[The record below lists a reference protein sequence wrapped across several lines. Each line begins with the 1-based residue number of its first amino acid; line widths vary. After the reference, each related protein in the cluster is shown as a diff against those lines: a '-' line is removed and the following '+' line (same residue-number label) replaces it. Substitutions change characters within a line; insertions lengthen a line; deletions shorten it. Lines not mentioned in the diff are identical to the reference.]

1 LSGVIN
7 TLERG
12 LCPQPYKE
20 KSFLTGFTGLREGLR
35 DEILPCPDGRTKSN
49 QLLRSIICTFAVRQW
64 HPHGL
69 ASGQS
74 MLILLILLILSKIIV
89 CYHSAL

>member
-49 QLLRSIICTFAVRQW
+49 QLLRSINLHFCRQAM
-64 HPHGL
+64 
-69 ASGQS
+69 ASAWAGFRP
-74 MLILLILLILSKIIV
+74 V
-89 CYHSAL
+89 HAYPANPVNPV